1 MILDGIR
8 DVNLAR
14 FSGLADKV
22 IATSKAFL
30 RQHADKTKDLVS
42 TLIQMERVRINHSHP
57 DFAECQDIGA
67 LIMEIKAEE
76 AAAQAAQPAA
86 RMTPSAGAAVG
97 ASAVDFEEVGGGGG
111 DITWTGPIAM
121 EGELQHKESPKA
133 GGMFKKSAWVAR
145 YVTAQNRQLRWFTDS
160 GMGTECAGSGI
171 SMDGMT
177 TKWLEKEGG
186 DACFEAR
193 PQSGHALAFRCRDD
207 AAAQKWMQVIQVGR
221 DQQTWDVYV
230 QATTARAVSIKR
242 TTISESKADGGGGRG
257 RGGPPPAP
265 GGRSRGKS
273 FGRMKESLKDSMVGM
288 SDKERIETEV
298 IARLLSSYYDI
309 IRIKIQDS
317 VPKAIMLMLVN
328 KVKDEIHSELITTL

>member
-1 MILDGIR
+1 MQDNSIMHTPICGWSLSIARPHAYSLSPQYIYPPPPLHPYTPLHPVPAQVILDGIR

-111 DITWTGPIAM
+111 
-121 EGELQHKESPKA
+121 
-133 GGMFKKSAWVAR
+133 
-145 YVTAQNRQLRWFTDS
+145 
-160 GMGTECAGSGI
+160 I
-171 SMDGMT
+171 SRG
-177 TKWLEKEGG
+177 
-186 DACFEAR
+186 
-193 PQSGHALAFRCRDD
+193 
-207 AAAQKWMQVIQVGR
+207 QVR
-221 DQQTWDVYV
+221 
-230 QATTARAVSIKR
+230 S
-242 TTISESKADGGGGRG
+242 RG
-257 RGGPPPAP
+257 RGSCSTK
-265 GGRSRGKS
+265 SRPRRGACLRNLR
-273 FGRMKESLKDSMVGM
+273 GWRA
-288 SDKERIETEV
+288 T
-298 IARLLSSYYDI
+298 
-309 IRIKIQDS
+309 
-317 VPKAIMLMLVN
+317 
-328 KVKDEIHSELITTL
+328 